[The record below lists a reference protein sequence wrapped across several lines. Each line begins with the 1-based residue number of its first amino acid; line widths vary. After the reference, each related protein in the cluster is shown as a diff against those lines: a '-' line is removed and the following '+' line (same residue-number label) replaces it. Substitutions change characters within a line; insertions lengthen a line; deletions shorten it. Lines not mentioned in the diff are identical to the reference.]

1 MSLFLAHQSADI
13 GVGMASQDTKTAGL
27 SAAIFGGCMI
37 AFLGFGFAATFGVFL
52 APMSAELGWGRE
64 IFSLSVAVQALVW
77 GFSQPIAG
85 AIADRYGTARVLAF
99 GAICAGVGFALRGL
113 TTDPTLF
120 IMTGILVG
128 AGTGAASFPIVI
140 AALGKIVRP
149 ERRSFI
155 LGLGTAAASLGM
167 FVAAPTATTLISS
180 VGWQTALI
188 GIGFSFALI
197 LPFLIFIAR
206 VSKPTASGSSAGDFG
221 RALSAAFT
229 DRSYLCLFFGFFV
242 CGFHVAFIQTH
253 LPAYVIDLGLA
264 ASIGAW
270 SLALIGLFNIAGSF
284 LSGWSGQNYSK
295 KTVLSGIYFVR
306 AFVISVFILVPAT
319 EVSVLIF
326 SAVMGLLWL
335 STVPLTM
342 GLVAQTQGLR
352 FFSTLAG
359 LVFLSH
365 QTGSFIGAWLGGRI
379 YDMAQ
384 DYTPM
389 WWAAVVLGLLAAL
402 IHLPIREEPGA
413 LARAELGS
421 DA

>member
-1 MSLFLAHQSADI
+1 MDEDAPKN
-13 GVGMASQDTKTAGL
+13 VK
-27 SAAIFGGCMI
+27 AAIFAGCVV
-37 AFLGFGFAATFGVFL
+37 AFLGFGFAASFGVFL

-64 IFSLSVAVQALVW
+64 VFSLSVAVQLLTW
-77 GFSQPIAG
+77 GFAQPIAG
-85 AIADRYGTARVLAF
+85 AIADKYGTARVLAF
-99 GAICAGVGFALRGL
+99 GAICAGIGFALRGIA
-113 TTDPTLF
+113 TDPTAFVL
-120 IMTGILVG
+120 TGILVG

-140 AALGKIVRP
+140 GALGKIVSA

-167 FVAAPTATTLISS
+167 FAAAPAATTMIGTI
-180 VGWQTALI
+180 GWQNALI
-188 GIGFSFALI
+188 AIGCSFGLI
-197 LPFLIFIAR
+197 LPFLFFIAR
-206 VSKPTASGSSAGDFG
+206 VSAPSASGSSASDFG
-221 RALSAAFT
+221 FALTTAFS

-253 LPAYVIDLGLA
+253 LPAYVVDLGFA
-264 ASIGAW
+264 AAIGAW

-284 LSGWSGQNYSK
+284 FAGWSGQNYSK
-295 KTVLSGIYFVR
+295 KVVLSGIYFAR
-306 AFVISVFILVPAT
+306 ALVIGAFILIPVSET
-319 EVSVLIF
+319 SVLIF

-342 GLVAQTQGLR
+342 GLVAQTQGLK
-352 FFSTLAG
+352 FLSTLAG

-379 YDMAQ
+379 YDMSQ

-402 IHLPIREEPGA
+402 IHLPIREEPGPLA
-413 LARAELGS
+413 LAEQE
-421 DA
+421 